1 MDTRSRQAYLPTHT
15 DPSEEDD
22 LSLPPLPR
30 GPLARPGPPSGLT
43 ASGRWGIP
51 EVLAGQEGTPP
62 SLATRRQG
70 TLRRRRRKQ
79 VLVAIALALAIFPP
93 MWAVYL
99 VAWLVRRSRPRQ
111 QSMRRVRRA
120 VRALR
125 KGQSGPALR
134 HLQDAHFRDPSNTDA
149 LYWMGLLLSRQ
160 HRQEEAEEVLSLVAE
175 RVPGLPEVE
184 AALVDAYVALEQP
197 ESAVHHAQRLVHA
210 QPYNADALLKL
221 SEAFVAAGRLDL
233 AIESLRQSPLDR
245 RVLSDALVDVHFHLG
260 VLYERQ
266 GDPRAA
272 LHHLKR
278 VYARDA
284 AYRDVRAR
292 VLSLESRLGEG
303 GVAPPHNL
311 HP

>member
-1 MDTRSRQAYLPTHT
+1 MDTRARQAYLPA
-15 DPSEEDD
+15 PVAPAEGDD
-22 LSLPPLPR
+22 LTPAPLTPGGLPR
-30 GPLARPGPPSGLT
+30 PASPSGLSP
-43 ASGRWGIP
+43 SGRWGIP

-70 TLRRRRRKQ
+70 ALRRRRRNQ
-79 VLVAIALALAIFPP
+79 VLLAIALALAIFPP

-99 VAWLVRRSRPRQ
+99 VAWLVWRRRPRQ

-125 KGQSGPALR
+125 KGRAGTALR

-210 QPYNADALLKL
+210 EPYNSDALLKL
-221 SEAFVAAGRLDL
+221 SEAFVAAGRVDL
-233 AIESLRQSPLDR
+233 AIEALRQSPLDR
-245 RVLSDALVDVHFHLG
+245 RVLSDALVDVHFQLG
-260 VLYERQ
+260 VLYERR
-266 GDPRAA
+266 GDLGAA

-292 VLSLESRLGEG
+292 VLSLESRLGEPLAG
-303 GVAPPHNL
+303 GL
-311 HP
+311 RQ

>member
-1 MDTRSRQAYLPTHT
+1 MDTRARQAYLPAPVALVEGDGLNPAHL
-15 DPSEEDD
+15 PHEA
-22 LSLPPLPR
+22 LS
-30 GPLARPGPPSGLT
+30 RPGPPSGLT
-43 ASGRWGIP
+43 TSGRWGIP

-70 TLRRRRRKQ
+70 ALRRRLRNRM
-79 VLVAIALALAIFPP
+79 LVAVALALALFPP
-93 MWAVYL
+93 MWALYF
-99 VAWLVRRSRPRQ
+99 VAWLVWRGRPRQ

-184 AALVDAYVALEQP
+184 AALVDAYVALELP
-197 ESAVHHAQRLVHA
+197 ESAVHHAQRLVQA
-210 QPYNADALLKL
+210 QPYSSDALLKL
-221 SEAFVAAGRLDL
+221 SEAFAAAGRLDL
-233 AIESLRQSPLDR
+233 AIEALRQAPLDR
-245 RVLSDALVDVHFHLG
+245 RVLSDALVDVHFQLG

-266 GDPRAA
+266 GDLGAA
-272 LHHLKR
+272 LRHLKR
-278 VYARDA
+278 VYARDT

-292 VLSLESRLGEG
+292 VLSLESRLGEALAG
-303 GVAPPHNL
+303 GL
-311 HP
+311 RQ